1 LKDDLRAHLQVAM
14 DLNAEAPVQASLE
27 VIEIVIGHAATRGL
41 SFATLNPS

>member
-1 LKDDLRAHLQVAM
+1 M

-27 VIEIVIGHAATRGL
+27 VVEIVIGHAATRGL